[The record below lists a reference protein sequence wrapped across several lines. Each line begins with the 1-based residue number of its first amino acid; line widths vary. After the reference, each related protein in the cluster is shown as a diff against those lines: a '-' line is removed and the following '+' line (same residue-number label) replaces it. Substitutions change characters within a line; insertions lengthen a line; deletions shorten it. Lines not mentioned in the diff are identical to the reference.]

1 MKQKAGAGEKA
12 GAEIQKMQQML
23 SKEKELRQT
32 AISANERSQRYISDS
47 KEKIKQMNDQ
57 IGSLDDSLAASEYQC
72 QGL

>member
-1 MKQKAGAGEKA
+1 M
-12 GAEIQKMQQML
+12 
-23 SKEKELRQT
+23 RQT
-32 AISANERSQRYISDS
+32 AISANERSQVYISDF